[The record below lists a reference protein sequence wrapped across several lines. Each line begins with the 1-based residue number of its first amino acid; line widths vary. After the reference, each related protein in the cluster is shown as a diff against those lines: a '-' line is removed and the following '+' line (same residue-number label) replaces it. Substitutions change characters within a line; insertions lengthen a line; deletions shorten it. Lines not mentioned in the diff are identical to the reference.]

1 MHRQS
6 CALSH
11 VGPHSL
17 AVPEIDRRNL
27 FFMSGIGLL
36 AAAIPMPLAG
46 ADPVLPGAPASPV
59 SPLTAPPLVGAP
71 PTYLFHDEFDGP
83 AGSAPDGSK
92 WMVAKARET
101 IRNPVFWDKP
111 ENMGQYRDDR
121 EHVFLDGKS
130 NWSSARRGTRTAS
143 TSVAS

>member
-1 MHRQS
+1 MHRQN
-6 CALSH
+6 CARSDA
-11 VGPHSL
+11 GPYCL

-27 FFMSGIGLL
+27 LFISEIGLL

-46 ADPVLPGAPASPV
+46 ADPVRPGAPASPV
-59 SPLTAPPLVGAP
+59 FPPTAPPLGGAT
-71 PTYLFHDEFDGP
+71 PTYLFHDEFNGP

-111 ENMGQYRDDR
+111 ENMG
-121 EHVFLDGKS
+121 S
-130 NWSSARRGTRTAS
+130 TATIAS
-143 TSVAS
+143 TFLRTPSTVGRSTSPTTGCSQC